1 VATQVESGGERVTA
15 RDYAD
20 YRWDAEQAEKRGD
33 PEEARRLYSLA
44 ADNLAAR
51 LEAVPEVKVKTHR
64 LYGQHLTAFLYRAG
78 RYAEAIEAGQ
88 RALRIAGPWERTEEL
103 VRLCEE
109 ATTG

>member
-1 VATQVESGGERVTA
+1 MSA

-20 YRWDAEQAEKRGD
+20 YRWDAEQAYRRGD
-33 PEEARRLYSLA
+33 HDEARRLYGLA
-44 ADNLAAR
+44 ADDLSAR
-51 LEAVPEVKVKTHR
+51 LEGVPEVKVVTHR
-64 LYGQHLTAFLYRAG
+64 LYGQSLTALLYRAG
-78 RYAEAIEAGQ
+78 RYAEAIAAGQ